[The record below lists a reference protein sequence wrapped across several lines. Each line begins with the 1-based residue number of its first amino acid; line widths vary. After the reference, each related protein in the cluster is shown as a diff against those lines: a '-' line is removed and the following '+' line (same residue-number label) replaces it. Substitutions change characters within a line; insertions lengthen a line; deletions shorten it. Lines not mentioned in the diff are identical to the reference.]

1 MLLSILVPLYNEEE
15 FVGTLLRRVLDAP
28 LPQGMDREIIV
39 ADDGSTDGSA
49 EIVEELAALYPGT
62 IRLLRSGR
70 NQGKGAALRRAIAAA
85 RGEFSVIQD
94 ADLEYDPREYRSLLR
109 PLLDGRADA
118 VFGSRF
124 LAAGERRVLYYWHSL
139 ANWMLTTLC
148 NIVADLNLTDME
160 TCYKAFRT
168 PLLQSIPIRSER
180 FGFEPEITIKLA
192 KRQAK
197 IFETPISYNG
207 RTYEE
212 GKKIGLKDA
221 LEAFWV
227 ILRNAFTSDIY
238 AESGMVIL
246 DAFADAPHFNR
257 WMADTISPYVGKRVL
272 EIGAGMGNLSRQ
284 LISGR
289 KRYVATDLDREHL
302 ERLKTRLAHRPSL
315 EVQWMDAADPRFF
328 AGLRE
333 QMDTVVCLNVV
344 EHIKDDL
351 GALRNI
357 HSALEPGGRAIILV
371 PEGQSIYGSL
381 DEALGHHLRYSEAL
395 LRERMTAAGF
405 VVEELLRFNRMS
417 RPGWWLNGKVLRRT
431 EISRIQLKNFDRL
444 VWLWRRI
451 DRFLPWRPVSI
462 IAIGRKVASELKPQR
477 QLHLAGR
484 LRGENT
490 AEGGGLVE
498 ESLRQ
503 LEVCTVQQ
511 VESLHRRGEAAALV
525 ESKDTGHRTV
535 NGDQGRAGE
544 NVPSRITE
552 GVAGGHGEGLGA
564 EPALG
569 RLAAEVGVAG
579 NVRPVVSEGAA
590 GVPGVR
596 VVKP

>member
-1 MLLSILVPLYNEEE
+1 MLVSILVPLYNEEE
-15 FVGTLLRRVLDAP
+15 FVGTLLGRVLAAP
-28 LPQGMDREIIV
+28 LPAGMGREIIV
-39 ADDGSTDGSA
+39 ADDGSTDGS
-49 EIVEELAALYPGT
+49 VEVVQELAALYPDT
-62 IRLLRSGR
+62 IRLLRSEKNR
-70 NQGKGAALRRAIAAA
+70 GKGSAVRRAIAQA
-85 RGEFSVIQD
+85 RGEFSIIQD
-94 ADLEYDPREYRSLLR
+94 ADLEYDPREYARLLG

-197 IFETPISYNG
+197 IFETPIGYNG

-238 AESGMVIL
+238 AESGMAIL
-246 DAFADAPHFNR
+246 DAFAGAPHFNR
-257 WMADTISPYVGKRVL
+257 WMADTISPFVGKRVL

-284 LISGR
+284 LIAGR

-302 ERLKTRLAHRPSL
+302 QRLKNRLAHRPAL
-315 EVQWMDAADPRFF
+315 EVQWMDAADSQHFE
-328 AGLRE
+328 GLHE

-351 GALRNI
+351 RALRNI
-357 HSALEPGGRAIILV
+357 YSALEPGGRAIILV
-371 PEGQSIYGSL
+371 PEGQSIYGTL
-381 DEALGHHLRYSEAL
+381 DQALGHHLRYSETL

-405 VVEELLRFNRMS
+405 LVEDLLRFNRMS
-417 RPGWWLNGKVLRRT
+417 RPGWWFNGKILQRT
-431 EISRIQLKNFDRL
+431 EISRVQLKNFDRL

-451 DRFLPWRPVSI
+451 DRFLPWRPVSL
-462 IAIGRKVASELKPQR
+462 IAIGRKPASELKPQR
-477 QLHLAGR
+477 QLHLTGR
-484 LRGENT
+484 LGREDT

-498 ESLRQ
+498 ESFGQ
-503 LEVCTVQQ
+503 LEVCAIQQ
-511 VESLHRRGEAAALV
+511 VEGLNRCGEPAALL
-525 ESKDTGHRTV
+525 
-535 NGDQGRAGE
+535 N
-544 NVPSRITE
+544 
-552 GVAGGHGEGLGA
+552 
-564 EPALG
+564 
-569 RLAAEVGVAG
+569 
-579 NVRPVVSEGAA
+579 SEDASQ
-590 GVPGVR
+590 
-596 VVKP
+596 